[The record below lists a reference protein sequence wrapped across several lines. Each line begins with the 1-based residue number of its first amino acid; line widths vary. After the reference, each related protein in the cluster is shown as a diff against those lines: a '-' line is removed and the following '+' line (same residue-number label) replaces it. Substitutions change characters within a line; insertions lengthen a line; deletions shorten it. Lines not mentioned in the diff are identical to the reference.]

1 MPLIQIQSSA
11 EPPSPER
18 QSALLREL
26 SKTLARE
33 LSKPEQYMM
42 TCLAPRA
49 AMTFGG
55 TSEPV
60 CFAQISNIGELS
72 EALTSRLS
80 AVVCRLLSEGLGVA
94 RERIYLEFRE
104 IEPQLW
110 GFDGGT
116 FA

>member
-1 MPLIQIQSSA
+1 MPLIQIQTSA
-11 EPPSPER
+11 EPPPPER
-18 QSALLREL
+18 QSALLLEL

-42 TCLAPRA
+42 TSLFPRA

-55 TSEPV
+55 TAEPA

-72 EALTSRLS
+72 EALTARLS

-94 RERIYLEFRE
+94 QARIYLEFRD